1 MDKMY
6 TENEPINED
15 LPDDVLF
22 HTHVAQGEE
31 DLISIDNYLRD
42 LYNSDL

>member
-6 TENEPINED
+6 SENEPINED

-22 HTHVAQGEE
+22 HTHVIQGEE
-31 DLISIDNYLRD
+31 DLIQIDNFIRNAYS
-42 LYNSDL
+42 SDL